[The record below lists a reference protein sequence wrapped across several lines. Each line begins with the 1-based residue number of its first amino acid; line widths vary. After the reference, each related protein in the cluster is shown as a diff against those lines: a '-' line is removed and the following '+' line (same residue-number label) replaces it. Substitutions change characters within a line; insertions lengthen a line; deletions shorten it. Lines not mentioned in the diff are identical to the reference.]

1 MVPESPR
8 HPFSEGRR
16 ISSREG
22 TIAMFEPRMVLAGL
36 VFGESSRWY
45 GDRAWF
51 VDLGA
56 GWP

>member
-1 MVPESPR
+1 
-8 HPFSEGRR
+8 
-16 ISSREG
+16 
-22 TIAMFEPRMVLAGL
+22 MFEPRMVLAGL